1 MEQRFIA
8 AHTSAQGKTFCNS
21 NVVLCTPPRKRC
33 RDPGVLKGDV
43 FLTELTVLRPLEAKP
58 LVIDELGRFEWIRRF
73 EAYGPYERDQT
84 SEYKDTNR
92 AEARF
97 VQVILEHV
105 VHAPKPKPKPTKKK
119 KIDPRQASTPRRS
132 TPISRPRLPYVEC
145 TTGSES
151 EYQEVDDYDDDGP
164 VPAPR
169 VTRATAA
176 PAKPTA
182 SKKLRFDGVE
192 IMTPLAHF
200 SAPPWGT
207 LAAVPS
213 APRLAPAPAPTAA
226 AESAKPA
233 RKPRDAL
240 APGPSAP
247 RPAPAAAVESSGSCA
262 RHAKYT
268 GAPPERGSTAGSSS
282 GGCERTTT
290 AFKNGATASS
300 GAGRAP
306 IPIDPPPVRH
316 ASQPVP
322 QPLPVPQPMAPPAG
336 FQWPAGFDAATAQQ
350 FAAFMYMM
358 SMGQQGP
365 AQ

>member
-1 MEQRFIA
+1 MQDRAPDSDPEDEEPTSLPPPKKGRPAQEQV
-8 AHTSAQGKTFCNS
+8 G
-21 NVVLCTPPRKRC
+21 
-33 RDPGVLKGDV
+33 G
-43 FLTELTVLRPLEAKP
+43 
-58 LVIDELGRFEWIRRF
+58 
-73 EAYGPYERDQT
+73 GP
-84 SEYKDTNR
+84 
-92 AEARF
+92 
-97 VQVILEHV
+97 I
-105 VHAPKPKPKPTKKK
+105 APKPKPKPTKKK
-119 KIDPRQASTPRRS
+119 KINPHRASTPRRA

-151 EYQEVDDYDDDGP
+151 EYRDVDDYNDDGP

-169 VTRATAA
+169 VTRATAAA

-200 SAPPWGT
+200 SAPPWDA

-213 APRLAPAPAPTAA
+213 APCLAPAPAPAAA

-233 RKPRDAL
+233 QKSQDTL
-240 APGPSAP
+240 ATGPSAP
-247 RPAPAAAVESSGSCA
+247 RPAPAAA
-262 RHAKYT
+262 
-268 GAPPERGSTAGSSS
+268 
-282 GGCERTTT
+282 
-290 AFKNGATASS
+290 FKNGATTSS

-306 IPIDPPPVRH
+306 IPVDPPPVRH
-316 ASQPVP
+316 APQPVP
-322 QPLPVPQPMAPPAG
+322 QPLPVPQAFSVPQPMAPPAG

-365 AQ
+365 VQ